1 MSWNG
6 GRILCARGAKEIT
19 HLRCS
24 LPARAANPEVLGVT
38 EVSAGSV
45 GLAERLIETTDWGS
59 YRQLQGVSAADVG
72 QVVMSLLKSDLDSV
86 DTAEDS
92 LENRIAPQANLYSA
106 AEPAVSVLAASLA
119 DPRPRWVRIAVLEL
133 TFLILSGA
141 PVRDEVERGNGALL
155 ERCIARV
162 RESLWLIVREAL
174 TDATCYEAALDVLDI
189 VDPGGTANE
198 LVRSIR

>member
-1 MSWNG
+1 M
-6 GRILCARGAKEIT
+6 
-19 HLRCS
+19 
-24 LPARAANPEVLGVT
+24 T
-38 EVSAGSV
+38 EVGGGSV
-45 GLAERLIETTDWGS
+45 GLAERLIEATDWGS
-59 YRQLQGVSAADVG
+59 YRQVQGVSAADVG
-72 QVVMSLLKSDLDSV
+72 QVVMSLLKSDLEGV
-86 DTAEDS
+86 NTAEDS

-133 TFLILSGA
+133 MFLILSGA

-162 RESLWLIVREAL
+162 RESLWLIVREAIAD
-174 TDATCYEAALDVLDI
+174 TTCYEAALDVLDI

-198 LVRSIR
+198 VARSMR